1 MSFAITGT
9 VLTVGGAAY
18 GANRAGA
25 AADAQAGAANQANA
39 LSESQY
45 QRTRADNAPW
55 QTTGGGA
62 INQLGS
68 LFGLPTTT
76 AEQYAAQQPVTVG
89 DTQLP
94 AGTQLIPAGN
104 GWYDVTLNGTNIGV
118 LRPGGANGRFVS
130 NGTPIPATNSQ
141 AAVQTAPTN
150 QTASTPASTPGT
162 PNLNAFTASPGY
174 EFRRSEGLRGLENS
188 AAAMGGA
195 FSGNALRALTE
206 FNSGLASQEFG
217 NYVNQLAG
225 IAGVGQTATNQVSAY
240 GQNAA
245 NNQGQNAL
253 YAGQARAS
261 GIENQ
266 GNIYGQA
273 INGLAGIAGYYGRP
287 QQGLSNSAFNS
298 VVNPYQITGA
308 ASRRMY

>member
-1 MSFAITGT
+1 MSFWVAGATAVGT
-9 VLTVGGAAY
+9 I
-18 GANRAGA
+18 GA
-25 AADAQAGAANQANA
+25 AAIGSNAAGNAANAATAGASQANA

-76 AEQYAAQQPVTVG
+76 AEQYASQQPVTVG

-104 GWYDVTLNGTNIGV
+104 GWYDVTLNGTNVGV

-141 AAVQTAPTN
+141 AAVQAPA
-150 QTASTPASTPGT
+150 QTGMPTSTPGT

-188 AAAMGGA
+188 AAARGGA

-245 NNQGQNAL
+245 NMQGQNAL
-253 YAGQARAS
+253 AAGNARAS

-273 INGLAGIAGYYGRP
+273 INGLAGIAGYYTQNRNN
-287 QQGLSNSAFNS
+287 GLQ
-298 VVNPYQITGA
+298 PYQITGA